1 MRAIAASNT
10 TMLGIHSI
18 ASSTTAPSLPTVPR
32 SSLASALAQAERAA
46 ATWRTRALPLRS
58 DDGSST
64 SPWLLHCPDV
74 GPSCEMLLADR
85 LFHDLT
91 AEEREGLLTFV
102 RRSQDEDGCWKD
114 AQGRPDLSLTAL
126 GWWARRQAGDDPQS
140 DSMVR
145 AQRIVHALGGAQRG
159 NFTLRLWLAMAGHV
173 PWSYLPAIPG
183 ELFLLPDH
191 VWLSPSRTSPWARG
205 MLTPYYILASAPAR
219 LHLSDASPLLLERR
233 PETLVAPRLTRP
245 GLAGDL
251 LQAFDRSVRLARKL
265 PRGAVPRWAGQRA
278 EQRLHAMQQH
288 HGGWF
293 GVQPT
298 LLSLLALRVLGA
310 TSNDPR
316 VRRGLD
322 YLRRARG
329 WVLDPQN
336 PAAPPMLAQGLTT
349 PPLAALARLI
359 DAGPQDEAA
368 LRWLLAQEL
377 TEPGPWQDRADAS
390 IGGWP
395 SEAAAGQHL
404 DVLATCEAL
413 QALHR
418 IAPASPLAG
427 AAWASTRR
435 ALDVIVAMQEGHGGF
450 ARFER
455 GEAQVF
461 MQRFPWTDADLLA
474 FGSPGD
480 AEHVRLSAAALAQ
493 LGYTGF
499 RTDDDRVERGVRWLQ
514 SQSLDAPAL
523 NDTQLLASLA
533 ETYAATCSREH
544 PALRDVERRLRG
556 RQREDGSFGS
566 LVDTAAAIRGLLAAG
581 ELCVQTIR
589 AARNLVD
596 TLAKQ
601 PDVLEHATGAEPA
614 AAACAT
620 SQALRAFLAAGGTL
634 AS

>member
-1 MRAIAASNT
+1 
-10 TMLGIHSI
+10 
-18 ASSTTAPSLPTVPR
+18 
-32 SSLASALAQAERAA
+32 
-46 ATWRTRALPLRS
+46 
-58 DDGSST
+58 
-64 SPWLLHCPDV
+64 
-74 GPSCEMLLADR
+74 
-85 LFHDLT
+85 
-91 AEEREGLLTFV
+91 
-102 RRSQDEDGCWKD
+102 
-114 AQGRPDLSLTAL
+114 
-126 GWWARRQAGDDPQS
+126 
-140 DSMVR
+140 
-145 AQRIVHALGGAQRG
+145 
-159 NFTLRLWLAMAGHV
+159 
-173 PWSYLPAIPG
+173 
-183 ELFLLPDH
+183 
-191 VWLSPSRTSPWARG
+191 
-205 MLTPYYILASAPAR
+205 
-219 LHLSDASPLLLERR
+219 
-233 PETLVAPRLTRP
+233 
-245 GLAGDL
+245 
-251 LQAFDRSVRLARKL
+251 
-265 PRGAVPRWAGQRA
+265 
-278 EQRLHAMQQH
+278 
-288 HGGWF
+288 
-293 GVQPT
+293 
-298 LLSLLALRVLGA
+298 
-310 TSNDPR
+310 
-316 VRRGLD
+316 
-322 YLRRARG
+322 
-329 WVLDPQN
+329 
-336 PAAPPMLAQGLTT
+336 
-349 PPLAALARLI
+349 
-359 DAGPQDEAA
+359 
-368 LRWLLAQEL
+368 
-377 TEPGPWQDRADAS
+377 EPGPWQDRADAS
-390 IGGWP
+390 VGGWP